1 MYCSQCGEE
10 NRNDRKF
17 CSNCGAPLR
26 DYTKPRED
34 LLMQEDLDRVK
45 AREEKFN
52 KTIKL
57 IKIFMAITFIFGVG
71 FLLATF
77 FTLGNVQLTLIII
90 SIVWYV
96 VFFSLWIAKNSVTKK
111 FNKQSKE

>member
-1 MYCSQCGEE
+1 
-10 NRNDRKF
+10 
-17 CSNCGAPLR
+17 
-26 DYTKPRED
+26 
-34 LLMQEDLDRVK
+34 MQEDLDRAK

-57 IKIFMAITFIFGVG
+57 IKIFMAITFILGVG

-77 FTLGNVQLTLIII
+77 FTSGNVQLTLIII

>member
-1 MYCSQCGEE
+1 
-10 NRNDRKF
+10 
-17 CSNCGAPLR
+17 
-26 DYTKPRED
+26 
-34 LLMQEDLDRVK
+34 MQEDLDRAK

-77 FTLGNVQLTLIII
+77 FTSGNVQLTLIII

-96 VFFSLWIAKNSVTKK
+96 VFFSLWIAKNSVTKR

>member
-1 MYCSQCGEE
+1 
-10 NRNDRKF
+10 
-17 CSNCGAPLR
+17 
-26 DYTKPRED
+26 
-34 LLMQEDLDRVK
+34 MQEDVDRAK

-57 IKIFMAITFIFGVG
+57 IKIFMAITFILGVG

-77 FTLGNVQLTLIII
+77 FTSGNVQLTLIII

>member
-1 MYCSQCGEE
+1 
-10 NRNDRKF
+10 
-17 CSNCGAPLR
+17 
-26 DYTKPRED
+26 
-34 LLMQEDLDRVK
+34 MQEDLDRAK

-77 FTLGNVQLTLIII
+77 FTSGNVQLTLIII

-96 VFFSLWIAKNSVTKK
+96 VFFSLWIAKNFVTKK